1 MSVCYDEAPYV
12 VPPDVAAAVASATD
26 AAEIDVKIRNQL
38 YAALG
43 RHIPKAKPA
52 VLAFHIF
59 VETGAHHC
67 LYIYVAL
74 QTSSKAM
81 FWGYEF

>member
-1 MSVCYDEAPYV
+1 MFVCYDEAPYV

-52 VLAFHIF
+52 VLAFHSIK
-59 VETGAHHC
+59 
-67 LYIYVAL
+67 LP
-74 QTSSKAM
+74 
-81 FWGYEF
+81 